1 MSLSTELADY
11 CVSTRYESVPAA
23 AVLRAKCV
31 LLDELSCMVLGR
43 RLPAGELLGR
53 YVASLGGGQEATVA
67 GTAIRAPRA
76 FAALANGTA
85 GHADELDGAHLTEG
99 HPGATLVAT
108 CLAVAEK
115 QRASGRELLNALV
128 LGYDLA
134 TRLVDT
140 VGGRYHLLTT
150 RHVHTD
156 FLHAFGAAAGAS
168 RLLGLSADQHR
179 HAWALTACQAISL
192 GAFFEEREHL
202 SKSFTY
208 GHGAYAGVTAAVL
221 AELGMEGNDDVFGAK
236 HGVLAAWGGHDRS
249 DVLLAGL
256 GTDFAVMDV
265 NFKFY
270 SAGYPIHAQ
279 IEATLGLM
287 RDHGL
292 ATEDIVGIDVRATTE
307 CVEVVDSR
315 RMPSISAQVMLP
327 VAMIAGK
334 LGFAEAHNADNF
346 RDPEVK
352 RLGDTIT
359 LTADA
364 EMDRENHRGR
374 GAAVTLR
381 TTDGRA
387 LSRHVRWPHGHCRA
401 GDITWDE
408 LVGKC
413 HDMVDE
419 DLGPAQVD
427 ELADVIAG
435 LDGVDDL
442 SALTRLLVPRT

>member
-11 CVSTRYESVPAA
+11 CVSTRYEALPAA
-23 AVLRAKCV
+23 AVFRAKCV
-31 LLDELSCMVLGR
+31 LLDELCCMVLGQ
-43 RLPAGELLGR
+43 RLPAGELLSR
-53 YVASLGGGQEATVA
+53 YVASLGGRPEATVA
-67 GTAIRAPRA
+67 GTGIRAPRA

-85 GHADELDGAHLTEG
+85 GHADELDGAHITEG

-108 CLAVAEK
+108 GLAMGE
-115 QRASGRELLNALV
+115 QQASGRELLNALV

-140 VGGRYHLLTT
+140 VGGRYHLLTS

-156 FLHAFGAAAGAS
+156 FLHAFGAAAVAG
-168 RLLGLSADQHR
+168 RLLGLPADRYR

-192 GAFFEEREHL
+192 AAFFEEREHL

-236 HGVLAAWGGHDRS
+236 HGVLAAWGGQDRA

-256 GTDFAVMDV
+256 GTDFAIMDV

-292 ATEDIVGIDVRATTE
+292 RTADVVGIDVRATTE
-307 CVEVVDSR
+307 CVEVVDGR
-315 RMPSISAQVMLP
+315 RMASISAQVMLP

-334 LGFAEAHNADNF
+334 LGFAEAHNEDNL

-401 GDITWDE
+401 GDVTWDE

-419 DLGPAQVD
+419 DLGPDRVD
-427 ELADVIAG
+427 ELAETIAG
-435 LDGVDDL
+435 LDGVRDL
-442 SALTRLLVPRT
+442 SELTRLLVPRT

>member
-11 CVSTRYESVPAA
+11 CVSTGYDALPAA
-23 AVLRAKCV
+23 AVARAKSV
-31 LLDELSCMVLGR
+31 LVDELCCMVLGR

-53 YVASLGGGQEATVA
+53 YVDSLGGRPEATVA
-67 GTAIRAPRA
+67 GTRLRAPRA

-85 GHADELDGAHLTEG
+85 GHADELDGAHITEG

-108 CLAVAEK
+108 CLAVAEER
-115 QRASGRELLNALV
+115 RASGRELLNALV

-134 TRLVDT
+134 TRLVDA
-140 VGGRYHLLTT
+140 VGGRYHLLTS

-156 FLHAFGAAAGAS
+156 FLHAFGAAAAAG
-168 RLLGLSADQHR
+168 RLLGLPANQYR

-192 GAFFEEREHL
+192 AAFFEEREHL

-236 HGVLAAWGGHDRS
+236 HGVLAAWGGLDRA
-249 DVLLAGL
+249 DALTAGL
-256 GTDFAVMDV
+256 GTNFAIMDV

-292 ATEDIVGIDVRATTE
+292 RTSDVVGIDVRATTE
-307 CVEVVDSR
+307 CIEVVDSR
-315 RMPSISAQVMLP
+315 RMPSISVQVMLP
-327 VAMIAGK
+327 VAMIAGR
-334 LGFAEAHNADNF
+334 LGFAEAHNEDNL

-359 LTADA
+359 LTPDP
-364 EMDRENHRGR
+364 EMDREDHRGR
-374 GAAVTLR
+374 GAEVTLR
-381 TTDGRA
+381 TTDGRS

-401 GDITWDE
+401 GDVTWDE

-413 HDMVDE
+413 HDMIDE

-427 ELADVIAG
+427 ELAETIAG
-435 LDGVDDL
+435 LDGVSDV
-442 SALTRLLVPRT
+442 SELTRLLVPRT